1 MQTNNS
7 KEKVRQLQ
15 NKLYLTA
22 KKCDSR
28 RFHALYDKVYRDDV
42 LFEAWKRVKAN
53 KGSSGVDGI
62 GIEDIEEMGI
72 EKYLS
77 EIKSELMDGKY
88 KPSPVKRVM
97 IPKPDGSE
105 RPLGIPTVKDRI
117 VQMATKIAI
126 EPVFEADFRDCSYG
140 FRPKRSAKQ
149 ALEVIRKAC
158 NNKGYYV
165 VDADIEKFFD
175 NVNQDKLMKLV
186 EQRISDRRILKLIRQ
201 WLVSGVLYGNVL
213 TISELGTSQG
223 SVISPLL
230 ANIYLNTLDRL
241 WEKYGLTHGILV
253 RYADDTVIICKN
265 KKSANHALNLLQYI
279 MAKLDLKLHPVK
291 TKIVSMWDGKE
302 GFDFLG
308 MHHRRMTTET
318 SKGQLYKETYQYPSR
333 KAMKKMKTEIKK
345 ILEALPRILPNMD
358 KEISQNLKLI
368 LKKRGIDIHTA
379 AAVQGVETEGDQYV
393 CKYIEK
399 EKEQSAISQYVLC
412 AVGRCPNTD
421 GLFSEDATPEM
432 NRGRVVVNEKFETS
446 IPGVYAIG
454 DLIFGAQLAHTASA
468 QGIQVAEQLAGKE
481 VSVDVNVV
489 PGCVYTDPEIAS
501 VGITEDEAKEKGI
514 AVKVGKFIMS
524 ANGKSLIIKEERGF
538 IKIVAEE
545 ESGVIVGA
553 QMMCAR
559 ATDMISEFVTA
570 VANNMTVSQLLKG
583 MRAHPT
589 YNEGIGEALEELE
602 GGAIHVMPKK
612 KIIFYNFEEE
622 EHIWEVFLIF

>member
-1 MQTNNS
+1 M
-7 KEKVRQLQ
+7 
-15 NKLYLTA
+15 
-22 KKCDSR
+22 
-28 RFHALYDKVYRDDV
+28 
-42 LFEAWKRVKAN
+42 KAN

-62 GIEDIEEMGI
+62 KIEDVEAMGI

-77 EIKSELMDGKY
+77 EIKSELMNGKY

-265 KKSANHALNLLQYI
+265 KKNANHALNLLQYI
-279 MAKLDLKLHPVK
+279 MAKLDLKIHPVK

-602 GGAIHVMPKK
+602 GGAIHVMQKK

-622 EHIWEVFLIF
+622 EHICEVFLIF